1 MKLSQTYRLDLNEV
15 DLTMYNESTPYVA
28 PYDGLAIIMVNGGA
42 RGYVYID
49 KKCMSSFSDTTTT
62 DWGRQS
68 VFVKKGCKIYGVKT
82 ETGSGFIIFNPYKPE
97 LE

>member
-1 MKLSQTYRLDLNEV
+1 MKLNQTYMLNSNEV
-15 DLTMYNESTPYVA
+15 DLTQYDESTPYIA
-28 PYDGLAIIMVNGGA
+28 PYDGLAVIMVNGGA

-49 KKCMSSFSDTTTT
+49 KHCMSSFSDTTIS

-68 VFVKKGCKIYGVKT
+68 VFIKKGCKIYGAKT
-82 ETGSGFIIFNPYKPE
+82 GNGYVVFRPYKPE